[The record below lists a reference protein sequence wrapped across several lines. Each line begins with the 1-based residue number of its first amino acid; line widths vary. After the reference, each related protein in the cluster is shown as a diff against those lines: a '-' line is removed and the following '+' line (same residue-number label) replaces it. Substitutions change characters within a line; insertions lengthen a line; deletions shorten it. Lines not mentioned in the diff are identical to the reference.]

1 MNRLKYFLCGIMLFL
16 CGCSTSVQNTDDRP
30 YVMTTIFSSYDF
42 ARQIA
47 GDKVNVN
54 LLLPPGSEAHSF
66 EPSPKDIIN
75 IQNADLFIYTGGKS
89 DSWIDDILS
98 TIDTGNME
106 IIRLMDVCETVEE
119 ELIEGMQETDHNHNE
134 EAHEENDTEYDEH
147 VWTSPKNAVLIT
159 QAISDG
165 LCKADELNSDF
176 YKKNTEN
183 YINQLNELDNK
194 FREVVNSAKRDT
206 LIFADRFP
214 FRYFADEYGLKYY
227 AAFPG
232 CAEETEADI
241 STVTFLIDKVREEN
255 IPVVFYIEFSNH
267 KLADAVSEE
276 TGAKTMLLHSCHNVT
291 KEEFDQ
297 GITYIDLMNNNVEA
311 LKEALY

>member
-134 EAHEENDTEYDEH
+134 EDQTGRGSACVGNRPGLYAYSGPAH
-147 VWTSPKNAVLIT
+147 S
-159 QAISDG
+159 G
-165 LCKADELNSDF
+165 CGKAHPHRSGSG
-176 YKKNTEN
+176 Y
-183 YINQLNELDNK
+183 
-194 FREVVNSAKRDT
+194 
-206 LIFADRFP
+206 
-214 FRYFADEYGLKYY
+214 
-227 AAFPG
+227 
-232 CAEETEADI
+232 
-241 STVTFLIDKVREEN
+241 
-255 IPVVFYIEFSNH
+255 
-267 KLADAVSEE
+267 
-276 TGAKTMLLHSCHNVT
+276 
-291 KEEFDQ
+291 
-297 GITYIDLMNNNVEA
+297 
-311 LKEALY
+311 